1 MLVTHTNYI
10 ERAKQR
16 RAAVQKSEIR
26 GAGNP
31 RQETVRS
38 VELVSHRHL

>member
-1 MLVTHTNYI
+1 MLVTHTNYL

-16 RAAVQKSEIR
+16 RAAVQKSKIR
-26 GAGNP
+26 GAGNL

-38 VELVSHRHL
+38 MELFSHKHL